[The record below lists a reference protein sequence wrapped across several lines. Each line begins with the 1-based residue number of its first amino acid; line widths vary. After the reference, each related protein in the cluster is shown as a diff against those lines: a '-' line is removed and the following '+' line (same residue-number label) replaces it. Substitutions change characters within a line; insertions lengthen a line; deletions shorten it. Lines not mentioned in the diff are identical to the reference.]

1 MNTPQL
7 EILICTIDDRIH
19 RTTLVPL
26 QPTPGVAYLIAWQQT
41 REYIEKTGTTQPP
54 TADGLIP
61 PPKELQ
67 RRDDIRI
74 VTMLGEGIARN
85 RNLALQH
92 AQGELLL
99 IADDDCRYQPA
110 YFERIIEAFQ
120 AYPEADIITF
130 KAINEKKV
138 SQHFYADHTYTYQH
152 RPRFTYVCSWE
163 IAMRRSAKLPRF
175 DERFGLGAPF
185 LGCGEEEVFV
195 HEAWRNGLQVRF
207 VPQVVV
213 ETTEIHTGV
222 RFLTNQAVQRAKGAV
237 LYRMHGRLGATLRCL
252 KAAALLPCSAPRW
265 AILKE
270 MLSGIRYMADA
281 KE

>member
-1 MNTPQL
+1 
-7 EILICTIDDRIH
+7 
-19 RTTLVPL
+19 
-26 QPTPGVAYLIAWQQT
+26 
-41 REYIEKTGTTQPP
+41 
-54 TADGLIP
+54 
-61 PPKELQ
+61 
-67 RRDDIRI
+67 
-74 VTMLGEGIARN
+74 MLGEGIARN

-138 SQHFYADHTYTYQH
+138 SQHFYADHT
-152 RPRFTYVCSWE
+152 
-163 IAMRRSAKLPRF
+163 MRRSAKLPRF